1 MECTFFWICKQSR
14 QLPWRTPRQRRIQW
28 NCAIIYILSAV
39 NTEKRRIQKR
49 RLCKKDWFVLLCFF
63 GAGAGVI
70 NVSTWTF
77 SFWSRKNNHL
87 PAKNKLQSAVKI
99 IMIMII
105 CTMIWEFRIKN
116 SVALNHLSLFAHR
129 VHIQDRSLLFF
140 LPLEFYGFADFCFV
154 SSNENF
160 PSHKKEILLE
170 R

>member
-63 GAGAGVI
+63 GVGAGVI

-77 SFWSRKNNHL
+77 SFWSRKSNHL

-105 CTMIWEFRIKN
+105 WIGCIHTY
-116 SVALNHLSLFAHR
+116 SC
-129 VHIQDRSLLFF
+129 QDRHRTKIR
-140 LPLEFYGFADFCFV
+140 EVFYSPYKKISMQICTVKIVLVCAATVREVV
-154 SSNENF
+154 SGKFMITALSWG
-160 PSHKKEILLE
+160 
-170 R
+170 